1 MATVNRRPGNLVGSS
16 TGEAMSLVKISADL
30 VGTPYQLG
38 GTTDALD
45 CFSLIVRYLQM
56 KGIAVPSDLVFDGHS
71 IADYP
76 GEYEADPKKM
86 MGVAVDYI
94 ASITTE
100 IPVHKTMAGDILF
113 VKIEDNE
120 SLVINGGNGNIIAA
134 TKERGTVVLDEHG
147 YKTQRVF

>member
-1 MATVNRRPGNLVGSS
+1 
-16 TGEAMSLVKISADL
+16 MSLVTISSEL
-30 VGTPYQLG
+30 VGMPYRLG

-45 CFSLIVRYLQM
+45 CFTLIARYLQM
-56 KGIAVPSDLVFDGHS
+56 RGITVPTDLVFKGHAIS
-71 IADYP
+71 DYP
-76 GEYEADPKKM
+76 SEYEADPKKM

-113 VKIEDNE
+113 VQTEDNE
-120 SLVINGGNGNIIAA
+120 SLVVNGGNGTIIAA

-147 YKTQRVF
+147 YKIQRVFRCQPNRQ